1 MLPGSVTIPAGA
13 RQVRITVTPVDDAV
27 KEGPETVVVTFAAN
41 AAYTLGGA
49 TSATVTI
56 TSNE

>member
-1 MLPGSVTIPAGA
+1 VTIPARA
-13 RQVRITVTPVDDAV
+13 RQVHFTLKPINDVV
-27 KEGPETVVVTFAAN
+27 KEGPETVVVTLAAN
-41 AAYTLGGA
+41 GAYTLGGT